1 MKSIVPIIKAELT
14 KTRRSGFLP
23 STFIAFA
30 LAPAMGGFFMLLMKR
45 PSGLPEDGG
54 FAAKARAMNFSAD
67 WASYL
72 GLLSQAIGV
81 GGVLVF
87 GFVASWLFGREYSD
101 GTAKDLLAM
110 PTSRRSIL
118 NAKFVVYAM
127 WCSAL
132 VVSNLLVALI
142 IGSALSIAPLAH
154 GELADLLSRYAATAL
169 LTMCAGMPVAY
180 FALKGRGY
188 LGALG
193 FVALALVFAQVVAAA
208 GYGAYFPWAV
218 PGIFSGAS
226 GSSRLGLSSIIV
238 VVFTGL
244 SGYALTIRYWQV
256 ADHAK

>member
-1 MKSIVPIIKAELT
+1 MNSLLPIVRAELV

-45 PSGLPEDGG
+45 PSGLPEEGG

-118 NAKFVVYAM
+118 NAKFVVYAI
-127 WCSAL
+127 WCLAL
-132 VVSNLLVALI
+132 SVSNLLVALVF
-142 IGSALSIAPLAH
+142 GSALGIAPLAP
-154 GELADLLSRYAATAL
+154 GELSPLLIRYAATVL

-218 PGIFSGAS
+218 PGIFSGAG
-226 GSSRLGLSSIIV
+226 GSLHLSTSSFIV
-238 VVFTGL
+238 VALTGL
-244 SGYALTIRYWQV
+244 AGYALAIRYWQH